1 MSDERVDQTVQHV
14 FSDADH
20 FYEVMRDVFEMVK
33 REPEKLESITSS
45 NLVLRINTLEPTA
58 EILIDGRQPPL
69 EVFFGE
75 RPGAANIEIE
85 IAADLLHKM
94 WLGKVSTRESFFSG
108 KIKTRGNMLKMM
120 RLTELFYECE
130 KAYPA
135 IVAKYGLPS

>member
-1 MSDERVDQTVQHV
+1 
-14 FSDADH
+14 
-20 FYEVMRDVFEMVK
+20 MRDVFEAVK
-33 REPEKLESITSS
+33 SEPEKLESITSS
-45 NLVLRINTLEPTA
+45 NLVLRINTHTPKA
-58 EILIDGRQPPL
+58 EILVDGRQPPL

-85 IAADLLHKM
+85 IAADLLHNM